1 MRGSA
6 GSMTVLRPRSVREA
20 LATYARTPE
29 ALPLIGGTDLMV
41 AWNLGQ
47 LNDRVILDL
56 SGLGEWSR
64 IERTGAGRG
73 PRRAAS
79 VPSRSAAARHGIA
92 DTASTGA
99 RGSGGL
105 RLGALVTHTD
115 VQRHRLAS
123 RDFGLLAAACATVGG
138 VQIQNRGTIAGN
150 VANASPAGDTL
161 PALAVY
167 DARVHVASA
176 SGRRVVPFLDIFA
189 GVKKT
194 TLKPGELIEAIE
206 LPFSSR
212 PPDRQLFR
220 KVGTRAAQ
228 AISKTVLAGLLW
240 LAPDGT
246 VREVRLALGSM
257 APTVRRLRSV
267 EAAVTG
273 QRLSASLAR
282 EAAALVSRDVSPID
296 DLRSTAAYRLTVSRQ
311 LIDAFLNTLGPAAG
325 RTA

>member
-1 MRGSA
+1 VRGSA

-20 LATYARTPE
+20 LTTYARTPE

-41 AWNLGQ
+41 TWNLGQ

-56 SGLGEWSR
+56 SGLRDWSR
-64 IERTGAGRG
+64 IERVGAG
-73 PRRAAS
+73 
-79 VPSRSAAARHGIA
+79 ARN
-92 DTASTGA
+92 
-99 RGSGGL
+99 SGGL
-105 RLGALVTHTD
+105 KLGALVTHTD
-115 VQRHRLAS
+115 AQQHRIAA
-123 RDFGLLAAACATVGG
+123 REFGLLAAACSTVGG

-194 TLKPGELIEAIE
+194 TLQPGELIAAIE
-206 LPFSSR
+206 LPFPSR
-212 PPDRQLFR
+212 APDRQIFR

-240 LAPDGT
+240 LAPDGI
-246 VREVRLALGSM
+246 VRDVRLALGSM

-267 EAAVTG
+267 EAALTG

-282 EAAALVSRDVSPID
+282 EAAALVSQDVSPID

-311 LIDAFLNTLGPAAG
+311 LIEAFISTVGPAQG